1 VTQIVEKEVIKY
13 VDRPVAPVTHTH
25 THDLGQHGVGG
36 GASYGSGSSYGG
48 GSSYGSGSSAGN
60 LSGVQGGF
68 ADCPSGTTQQA
79 DGTCLEAA
87 VGGWTGGYTAPT
99 TVVTPSTSGGEYC
112 YGDSGKRYDSL
123 GKEIKGA
130 HGTDCKH

>member
-1 VTQIVEKEVIKY
+1 MTQIVEKEVIKY

-25 THDLGQHGVGG
+25 THDLGHHGVGG
-36 GASYGSGSSYGG
+36 GVSYGG
-48 GSSYGSGSSAGN
+48 TSYGSGSSAGT
-60 LSGVQGGF
+60 LSGVHGGM
-68 ADCPSGTTQQA
+68 ADCPAGTTQQA

-87 VGGWTGGYTAPT
+87 AGGWTGGYTTPT

-130 HGTDCKH
+130 HGTNCKH